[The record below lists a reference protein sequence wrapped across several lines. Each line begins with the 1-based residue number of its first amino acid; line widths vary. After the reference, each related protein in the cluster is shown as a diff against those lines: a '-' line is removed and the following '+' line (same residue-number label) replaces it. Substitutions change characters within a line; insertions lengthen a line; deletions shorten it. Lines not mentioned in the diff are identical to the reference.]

1 MINFIIS
8 IIVCLPA
15 VAIATTLSDIQS
27 LMKYFSSIFGFML
40 MFLIP
45 CLLIYK
51 YRNKFFFSHIEEGK
65 FNKAIVRSKLGLAG
79 FTLIGLVTLG
89 LIIFGFFNNKKSDY
103 HCVEE
108 YFNN

>member
-8 IIVCLPA
+8 LVVCLPA

-51 YRNKFFFSHIEEGK
+51 YRNKLFFSHIEEGK
-65 FNKAIVRSKLGLAG
+65 FNKAIIKSKLGLAG
-79 FTLIGLVTLG
+79 FALIGFIIFG
-89 LIIFGFFNNKKSDY
+89 LIIFGFFKNKKSDY
-103 HCVEE
+103 HCVED
-108 YFNN
+108 YINN